1 MFAGRDADNRV
12 DALRAL
18 DIGTGSAL
26 STSQPQDNGD
36 LATLERPAD
45 QASPIEPAAAIGAIV
60 AEQLAP
66 PPSGLAQ
73 AGNTQGART
82 VAAPATKAATQTAGA
97 EAAPATDATTEAAQT
112 AASPPPDVAGVADM
126 APESRLRA
134 ALRNP
139 KIAVAAGCGAILL
152 LSAAAACTVA
162 LMHASP
168 RGRPPAETP
177 AINSTTEARAPAHA
191 DTTQGPPDD
200 AAAHSPA
207 RDDAATPTP
216 ATPATAAN
224 LATPATDGQVEKATT
239 GSPLTP
245 QQTME
250 KQAQEIAALRQSLFE
265 ERAARAEAEK
275 KASLAPQAAPAQVRK
290 AGAPGKATGHY
301 LEDCSVA
308 GNSSLAAL
316 KTCVAEFK
324 QRK

>member
-1 MFAGRDADNRV
+1 MGLRFAGRDADNRV

-45 QASPIEPAAAIGAIV
+45 QASPTEAAAAGGAIV

-73 AGNTQGART
+73 AGNAQGAST
-82 VAAPATKAATQTAGA
+82 VAPPATKTATQTAGA

-112 AASPPPDVAGVADM
+112 AASPPPGVADM
-126 APESRLRA
+126 ADVAPASRLRA

-139 KIAVAAGCGAILL
+139 KIALAAGCGAILL

-168 RGRPPAETP
+168 RGHPPAETP
-177 AINSTTEARAPAHA
+177 AINSTTEAGA
-191 DTTQGPPDD
+191 Q
-200 AAAHSPA
+200 
-207 RDDAATPTP
+207 
-216 ATPATAAN
+216 TA
-224 LATPATDGQVEKATT
+224 DGQVEKAAT

-250 KQAQEIAALRQSLFE
+250 KQAQEIEALRQSLFE

-275 KASLAPQAAPAQVRK
+275 KASFAPQAAPAQVRK
-290 AGAPGKATGHY
+290 AGAPAKATGHY
-301 LEDCSVA
+301 LEDCSVS

>member
-1 MFAGRDADNRV
+1 M
-12 DALRAL
+12 
-18 DIGTGSAL
+18 
-26 STSQPQDNGD
+26 STSQQQDNGD

-45 QASPIEPAAAIGAIV
+45 QASPTEAAAVGGAIV
-60 AEQLAP
+60 AEQLTP

-73 AGNTQGART
+73 AGNAQGAST
-82 VAAPATKAATQTAGA
+82 VAPPATKTATQTAGA

-112 AASPPPDVAGVADM
+112 AASPPPGLALA
-126 APESRLRA
+126 SRLRA

-139 KIAVAAGCGAILL
+139 KIALAAGCGAILL

-168 RGRPPAETP
+168 RGHPPADTP
-177 AINSTTEARAPAHA
+177 AINSTTEARA
-191 DTTQGPPDD
+191 Q
-200 AAAHSPA
+200 
-207 RDDAATPTP
+207 
-216 ATPATAAN
+216 TA
-224 LATPATDGQVEKATT
+224 DGQVEKAAT

-250 KQAQEIAALRQSLFE
+250 KQAQEIEALRQSLFE

>member
-1 MFAGRDADNRV
+1 M
-12 DALRAL
+12 
-18 DIGTGSAL
+18 

-45 QASPIEPAAAIGAIV
+45 QASPTEPAAAVGAIV
-60 AEQLAP
+60 AEQLE
-66 PPSGLAQ
+66 
-73 AGNTQGART
+73 
-82 VAAPATKAATQTAGA
+82 AT
-97 EAAPATDATTEAAQT
+97 PATDATTEAAHT
-112 AASPPPDVAGVADM
+112 AASPPPDVTDVAGVADVP
-126 APESRLRA
+126 AASRLRA

-139 KIAVAAGCGAILL
+139 KIALAAGCGAILL

-162 LMHASP
+162 LMHTSP
-168 RGRPPAETP
+168 RGHPPAETP
-177 AINSTTEARAPAHA
+177 AINSTTEARTPAHA
-191 DTTQGPPDD
+191 DTTQRPPDD

-207 RDDAATPTP
+207 RNDAATHTLATP
-216 ATPATAAN
+216 AIAAIAATAATAAN
-224 LATPATDGQVEKATT
+224 LATPAADGQAEKAAT

-275 KASLAPQAAPAQVRK
+275 KASFAPQAAPAQVRK
-290 AGAPGKATGHY
+290 AAAPAKATGRY

-316 KTCVAEFK
+316 KTCIAEFK

>member
-1 MFAGRDADNRV
+1 M
-12 DALRAL
+12 
-18 DIGTGSAL
+18 

-45 QASPIEPAAAIGAIV
+45 QASPTEAGAAGGAIV

-73 AGNTQGART
+73 AGNAQGAST
-82 VAAPATKAATQTAGA
+82 VAPPATKIATQTAGA
-97 EAAPATDATTEAAQT
+97 KAAPATDATTEAAQT
-112 AASPPPDVAGVADM
+112 AVSPPPSVADVALA
-126 APESRLRA
+126 SRLRA

-139 KIAVAAGCGAILL
+139 KIALAAGCGAILL

-168 RGRPPAETP
+168 RGHPPAETP
-177 AINSTTEARAPAHA
+177 AINSTTEAGA
-191 DTTQGPPDD
+191 Q
-200 AAAHSPA
+200 
-207 RDDAATPTP
+207 
-216 ATPATAAN
+216 TAE
-224 LATPATDGQVEKATT
+224 GQVEKAAT

-290 AGAPGKATGHY
+290 AGAPAKATGHY
-301 LEDCSVA
+301 LEDCSVS